1 MTQLVRNRGGIPVK
15 KLALG
20 ILSLA
25 LVGTLSSPADAYSS
39 SSGYN
44 SYGSSSRS
52 YGGNGTGSNLSSTT
66 VRGYTRSDGG
76 YVDSHRRSTA
86 NSTQYDNWS
95 TRGNTNP
102 YTGKRGTKTPRY

>member
-1 MTQLVRNRGGIPVK
+1 MK

-25 LVGTLSSPADAYSS
+25 LVGTLTAPADAYSS
-39 SSGYN
+39 NRSYN
-44 SYGSSSRS
+44 SYGSSSSYGSNYGSSSRS
-52 YGGNGTGSNLSSTT
+52 YGSYGTGSNLSSTT
-66 VRGYTRSDGG
+66 VRSYTRSDGT
-76 YVDSHRRSTA
+76 YVDTHQRSTA

-102 YTGKRGTKTPRY
+102 NTGQRGTKTPRY